1 MALGVPVSLWADG
14 HNTHTH
20 THTKTMILSFF
31 GDSRSRGFFSG
42 VDKNNYFYETYMNK
56 TYTQKPHHLSSQAYP
71 PRTP

>member
-42 VDKNNYFYETYMNK
+42 VDKNNYFYETYLYEQNIH
-56 TYTQKPHHLSSQAYP
+56 TDTTPPLKPSLPS
-71 PRTP
+71 